1 MTVYLTE
8 KQIEKINAL
17 VIQRYSPKEQIQ
29 TVSPSALNMI
39 VNLPEQF
46 VFGKPLYPT
55 IFDKATILFVQ
66 LIKKHVFA
74 NANKRT
80 AFFVLVKFLQL
91 NGYHLSVSVEEAVDM
106 CVTIAIETLTAE
118 KMISYSK
125 WVSEHSVREKVKK

>member
-17 VIQRYSPKEQIQ
+17 VIQRYSPNEQIQ

-106 CVTIAIETLTAE
+106 CVTIEVEALTDE

-125 WVSEHSVREKVKK
+125 WVSEHSVREKNKK

>member
-8 KQIEKINAL
+8 KKIEKINAL
-17 VIQRYSPKEQIQ
+17 VIQRYSPNEQIQ
-29 TVSPSALNMI
+29 TVSSSALNMI

-106 CVTIAIETLTAE
+106 CVTIAVEALTDE

-125 WVSEHSVREKVKK
+125 WVSEHSVREKNKK

>member
-46 VFGKPLYPT
+46 VFSKPFYPT
-55 IFDKATILFVQ
+55 IFDNATILFVR
-66 LIKKHVFA
+66 LIKKYVFA

-80 AFFVLVKFLQL
+80 AFYVLVQFLQL
-91 NGYHLSVSVEEAVDM
+91 NGYHFSFSAEEAADM
-106 CVTIAIETLTAE
+106 CVTIVVGALTDE

-125 WVSEHSVREKVKK
+125 WVSQHFIREKIKK

>member
-8 KQIEKINAL
+8 KQIEKNQCFSNSTIFSN
-17 VIQRYSPKEQIQ
+17 EQVQ

-80 AFFVLVKFLQL
+80 AFFCFGQISTIKW
-91 NGYHLSVSVEEAVDM
+91 LSFSVTVEEAVDM
-106 CVTIAIETLTAE
+106 CD
-118 KMISYSK
+118 YSGR
-125 WVSEHSVREKVKK
+125 SFN